1 MGTTRM
7 AYRSCLDENRAPVV
21 VDTSV
26 VINLNATGCPA
37 AILQSLPNRCV
48 VVENVWREL
57 QAGLRTGR
65 GDAAALAALVDQRLV
80 GQAQLGNTGLSDFV
94 SLVSGRAAET
104 LDDGEAAT
112 VACAVEMDAI
122 AVIDERKAVRICAER
137 YPNLTL
143 GCTVD
148 LLAQRN
154 VQAVLGHGLA
164 DAVFNALDRGRM
176 HVPDQYG
183 RWVVDLIGEERAA
196 GCRSLPKRFR
206 RGRLPS

>member
-1 MGTTRM
+1 M

-26 VINLNATGCPA
+26 VINLNATGCA
-37 AILQSLPNRCV
+37 GAILQSLPNRCV

-57 QAGLRTGR
+57 QAGSRSGR
-65 GDAAALAALVDQRLV
+65 GDAAALSALVGQRLV
-80 GQAQLGNTGLSDFV
+80 GQAQLGDTGLSDFAR
-94 SLVSGRAAET
+94 LVSGRAAET

-112 VACAVEMDAI
+112 IACAVEMDAI
-122 AVIDERKAVRICAER
+122 AVIDERKAVRICTER

-148 LLAQRN
+148 LLAQHN

-176 HVPDQYG
+176 HVPEHYG
-183 RWVVDLIGEERAA
+183 RWVVDLIGEQRAA
-196 GCRSLPKRFR
+196 ECRSLPKRFR
-206 RGRLPS
+206 RDRLPN